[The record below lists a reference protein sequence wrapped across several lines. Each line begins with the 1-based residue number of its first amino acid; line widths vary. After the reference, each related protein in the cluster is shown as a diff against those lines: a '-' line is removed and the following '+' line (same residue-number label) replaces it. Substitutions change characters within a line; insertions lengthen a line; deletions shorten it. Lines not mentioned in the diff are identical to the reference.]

1 MQLIGAEQG
10 EGCFI
15 YGHCPCVH
23 VSMVSDLRGA
33 SQQQDGNKLPDAF
46 TAPLPACQGAW
57 GTSVNYNSD
66 HDCLS
71 GVCFVL
77 AMENQIE
84 EHFVYD

>member
-1 MQLIGAEQG
+1 MCPWSQGLDLCGA
-10 EGCFI
+10 
-15 YGHCPCVH
+15 P
-23 VSMVSDLRGA
+23 R
-33 SQQQDGNKLPDAF
+33 QQDANKLLDAF

-57 GTSVNYNSD
+57 GTCNSVNSVNYNSN

-77 AMENQIE
+77 AMGNQIE